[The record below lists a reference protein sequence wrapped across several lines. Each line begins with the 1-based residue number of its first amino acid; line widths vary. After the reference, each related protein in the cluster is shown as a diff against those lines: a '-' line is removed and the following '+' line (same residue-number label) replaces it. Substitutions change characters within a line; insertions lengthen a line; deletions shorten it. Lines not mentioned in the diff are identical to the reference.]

1 VGAAARISD
10 DDFDSDHSL
19 GTVPGTYV
27 LGIDYQKH
35 VMDARS
41 RS

>member
-1 VGAAARISD
+1 MGAAAHISE

-19 GTVPGTYV
+19 GTARGTYV
-27 LGIDYQKH
+27 SGIDYQKH

-41 RS
+41 RR